1 MLGSDFLFDRLLDG
15 KVWENLR
22 RTDSDGETHA
32 GLEQKPP
39 PYGVRV
45 RVRVGLLEAVDRVR
59 VRLG

>member
-1 MLGSDFLFDRLLDG
+1 MLGSDFLFDGLLDG

-45 RVRVGLLEAVDRVR
+45 RVGLGLLEAVRVTR
-59 VRLG
+59 VGLG